1 MSLVSPGTTPNR
13 SPSMRLPGY
22 VWPLL
27 VLWLVLVAVAA
38 VFAPKLD
45 GVARQR
51 VSDVEGSDSQAAGDL
66 IRAEFGDSRESSIL
80 IVFASDTLDVSEPAY
95 RQRVEEVLAEASSV
109 AGVTGT
115 VSYYDSEAASLLGR
129 DGRSTVATLS
139 LARTTEELLAQ
150 ALPDLDRR
158 LASLR
163 DGPVSFFFTGEAAI
177 ARDVRE
183 SSTVALRRS
192 ERLAIPLVLLTL
204 ILIFG
209 SLVAAGIPLLLGGVA
224 VVVTSAVV
232 YFLSSFMTVDNLA
245 PSMISMMGM
254 GVGVDYSLF
263 LVSRF
268 REELGR
274 GHDRVPAMT
283 RTLATS
289 GKAIAFSGV
298 TVIVSVAAA
307 FIVKIA
313 MIRTLALAVVLV
325 ILAAVITALTFL
337 PCILLL
343 LGPNVDRLK
352 LPGARR
358 RAAASQGFWRRWA
371 LGVMKRPWVYLV
383 LVLVPLVAMA
393 LPAARLETG
402 FALLEL
408 VPEDG
413 ESRLAA
419 DVLGR
424 QFEIGL
430 ISPIEVVVKVPR
442 GTVVSE
448 ENLPK
453 LYALAQDL
461 RQDPEVAQVIGVTS
475 LDPEWTYEDYEATFI
490 DGPRLVAESTADL
503 GQGADGLAQSGA
515 ALEQI
520 ASGLRAMQTQLAGAQ
535 TSGAADPSQ
544 LTTGLRQAQTGMA
557 EVQGGLTTLAG
568 SVTSLSGAVGQ
579 VRAQVDTVKGNLEA
593 MSPVAK
599 ADPHFAAAYQSAV
612 TALAILDGV
621 NPLTGE
627 STGSLATAL
636 QGIGA
641 GLGQSS
647 YALGGIAAGL
657 DQAIAVLQSAAG
669 GGQPGDTAGGGQ
681 PGDTAGAA
689 LQASAGLERAAD
701 GLDRV
706 ITGLGEMETGLRQAS
721 GEAQD
726 LDLATLL
733 ADSDLPLKLV
743 LSQATATQRESL
755 ETLVN
760 TESGSNAAVFKVIAR
775 SGPDDLATRDLVTR
789 IRETVG
795 LKAAADG
802 IELHVGGLPAFV
814 TDFNAELTQALP
826 KVMALVLVITFLV
839 LMVLLRSILL
849 PLKAVLMNALSVAAS
864 YGLLTLVFQE
874 GHLARFIGVSPLGYI
889 ESPIILMLFVALFG
903 LSMDYEVFLLS
914 RVKESYDQSGNNEE
928 AVAEGLEQTAGIITG
943 AAAIMIFV
951 FGAFVFAGLV
961 AMKEFGFGLAVAV
974 ALDATLIRIILA
986 PAFMR
991 LMGQWNWWA
1000 PRWLKNVLPRV
1011 GIGE

>member
-1 MSLVSPGTTPNR
+1 MSLVSPGTTPSR
-13 SPSMRLPGY
+13 SRSMRLPGY

-27 VLWLVLVAVAA
+27 VLWLALVAVAA

-66 IRAEFGDSRESSIL
+66 IRTEFGDSRESSIL

-95 RQRVEEVLAEASSV
+95 RQKVEQVLAEASSV
-109 AGVTGT
+109 PGVTGT
-115 VSYYDSEAASLLGR
+115 ASYYDSEAAPLLGR

-139 LARTTEELLAQ
+139 LARTTEELLDQ

-163 DGPVSFFFTGEAAI
+163 DGPVSFFITGEAAI

-204 ILIFG
+204 VLIFG

-232 YFLSSFMTVDNLA
+232 YFLSSLMTVDNLA

-358 RAAASQGFWRRWA
+358 RAAASHGFWRRWA

-419 DVLGR
+419 DILAR
-424 QFEIGL
+424 QFEVGM

-448 ENLPK
+448 ENLPR
-453 LYALAQDL
+453 LYDLAQDL
-461 RQDPEVAQVIGVTS
+461 RQDPEVARVIGVTS

-515 ALEQI
+515 ALGQI
-520 ASGLRAMQTQLAGAQ
+520 ESGLRAMQVQLAGAQ
-535 TSGAADPSQ
+535 SGGAADLPQ
-544 LTTGLRQAQTGMA
+544 LTAGLQQALTGIA

-593 MSPVAK
+593 MSPAAK

-612 TALAILDGV
+612 TALAVLDGV

-627 STGSLATAL
+627 STGSLVAAL

-647 YALGGIAAGL
+647 GALGGIAGGL
-657 DQAIAVLQSAAG
+657 DQAIAVLQSAATG
-669 GGQPGDTAGGGQ
+669 GGQPGDVAS
-681 PGDTAGAA
+681 AA
-689 LQASAGLERAAD
+689 LQASTGLERAAD

-706 ITGLGEMETGLRQAS
+706 ITGLDEMETSLRQAS
-721 GEAQD
+721 SEAQD

-733 ADSDLPLKLV
+733 ASSDLPLKLV
-743 LSQATATQRESL
+743 LSQAPATQRESL

-760 TESGSNAAVFKVIAR
+760 TESGSNAAVFKVIGR

-789 IRETVG
+789 IRETIG

-814 TDFNAELTQALP
+814 TDFNAELTRALP

>member
-95 RQRVEEVLAEASSV
+95 RQRVELVLAEASSV

-150 ALPDLDRR
+150 ALPDLDSR

-163 DGPVSFFFTGEAAI
+163 DGPVSFFITGEAAI

-408 VPEDG
+408 VPKDG

-503 GQGADGLAQSGA
+503 GQGADGLAQSRA
-515 ALEQI
+515 ALGQI
-520 ASGLRAMQTQLAGAQ
+520 ESGLRAMQTQLAGAQ
-535 TSGAADPSQ
+535 TGGAADPSQ
-544 LTTGLRQAQTGMA
+544 LTAGLRQAQTGMA

-593 MSPVAK
+593 MSPAAK

-636 QGIGA
+636 QSIGA

-647 YALGGIAAGL
+647 GALGGIAVGL
-657 DQAIAVLQSAAG
+657 DQAIAVLQSAA

-681 PGDTAGAA
+681 PGDTAGAV

-706 ITGLGEMETGLRQAS
+706 IAGLGEMETGLRQAS

-760 TESGSNAAVFKVIAR
+760 TESGSNVAVFKVIAR

-789 IRETVG
+789 IRETIG

-814 TDFNAELTQALP
+814 TDFNAELTRALP

-874 GHLARFIGVSPLGYI
+874 GHLARFIGVSPMGYI

-1000 PRWLKNVLPRV
+1000 PRWLKNILPRV

>member
-51 VSDVEGSDSQAAGDL
+51 VSNVEGSDSQAAGDL

-95 RQRVEEVLAEASSV
+95 RQRVELVLAEASSV

-150 ALPDLDRR
+150 ALPDLDSR

-163 DGPVSFFFTGEAAI
+163 DGPVSFFITGEAAI

-268 REELGR
+268 REELGH

-503 GQGADGLAQSGA
+503 GQGADGLAQSRA
-515 ALEQI
+515 ALGQI
-520 ASGLRAMQTQLAGAQ
+520 ESGLRAMQTQLAGAQ
-535 TSGAADPSQ
+535 TGGAAELSQ
-544 LTTGLRQAQTGMA
+544 LTAGLRQAQIGMA

-593 MSPVAK
+593 MSSAAK
-599 ADPHFAAAYQSAV
+599 ADPHFAVAYQSAV

-627 STGSLATAL
+627 STGSLAAAL
-636 QGIGA
+636 QSIGA

-647 YALGGIAAGL
+647 GALGGIAVGL

-669 GGQPGDTAGGGQ
+669 GQ
-681 PGDTAGAA
+681 PGDTAGAV

-706 ITGLGEMETGLRQAS
+706 IAGLGEMETGLRQAS

-760 TESGSNAAVFKVIAR
+760 TESGSNVAVFKVIAR

-789 IRETVG
+789 IRETIG

-802 IELHVGGLPAFV
+802 IDLHVGGLPAFV
-814 TDFNAELTQALP
+814 TDFNAELTRALP

-1000 PRWLKNVLPRV
+1000 PQWLKNILPRV

>member
-1 MSLVSPGTTPNR
+1 
-13 SPSMRLPGY
+13 MRLPGY

-27 VLWLVLVAVAA
+27 VLWLALVAVAA

-45 GVARQR
+45 GVVRQE

-80 IVFASDTLDVSEPAY
+80 IVFASDTLNVSEPAY
-95 RQRVEEVLAEASSV
+95 RQKVEEVLAEASSV

-115 VSYYDSEAASLLGR
+115 VSYYDSEAPSLLGR
-129 DGRSTVATLS
+129 DGRSTVATIS
-139 LARTTEELLAQ
+139 LTRTTEELLDQ

-163 DGPVSFFFTGEAAI
+163 DGPVSFFITGEAAI

-232 YFLSSFMTVDNLA
+232 YFLSSLMTVDNLA

-274 GHDRVPAMT
+274 GHDRIPAMN

-515 ALEQI
+515 ALGQI
-520 ASGLRAMQTQLAGAQ
+520 ESGLRAMQTQLATLAQ
-535 TSGAADPSQ
+535 TGGAADLSQ
-544 LTTGLRQAQTGMA
+544 LTTGLRQTQTGMA

-579 VRAQVDTVKGNLEA
+579 VRTQVDTVKGNLEA
-593 MSPVAK
+593 MSPAAK

-627 STGSLATAL
+627 STGSLAAAL

-647 YALGGIAAGL
+647 GALGGIAGGL

-669 GGQPGDTAGGGQ
+669 GGGQ
-681 PGDTAGAA
+681 PGGAAGAV
-689 LQASAGLERAAD
+689 LQASAGLKQAAD

-706 ITGLGEMETGLRQAS
+706 IAGLGEMETGLRQAS

-814 TDFNAELTQALP
+814 TDFNAELTRALP

-1000 PRWLKNVLPRV
+1000 PRWLKNILPRV